1 MQKII
6 KSILISTLV
15 LTTLLIV
22 NIFQTQ
28 DIIRIQTIEKTDK
41 SFNFFIKESRG
52 ISLDSELTFLKQL
65 SRDKKVTIFKTDVIN
80 TNTMIKSVI
89 YDANSFPYQAFGLKK
104 TNLFFNENTVYSNQ
118 PNQERHTHAT
128 IPTFLSP
135 RILKLQTLDKTYQDK
150 SMSIVGAYTVV
161 LSRNNQEAV
170 LAQLAHFFGD
180 STESLQKQTSQ
191 SRVGFVNYHLIILA
205 VMILCLLLIMFAINF
220 ILPLHHI
227 RAIGIK
233 N

>member
-1 MQKII
+1 MLKIVRA
-6 KSILISTLV
+6 ILISTV
-15 LTTLLIV
+15 ILTTLLIV

-65 SRDKKVTIFKTDVIN
+65 SRDKKVTIFKTDEIN
-80 TNTMIKSVI
+80 TNTMMKSVI

-104 TNLFFNENTVYSNQ
+104 TNLFTNENTVYSNKPSQ
-118 PNQERHTHAT
+118 DHNANAT

-135 RILKLQTLDKTYQDK
+135 KTLKLQTLDKTYQDK

-161 LSRNNQEAV
+161 LSRNNQIAV
-170 LAQLAHFFGD
+170 LSQLARF
-180 STESLQKQTSQ
+180 LVKVP
-191 SRVGFVNYHLIILA
+191 RVY
-205 VMILCLLLIMFAINF
+205 
-220 ILPLHHI
+220 
-227 RAIGIK
+227 K
-233 N
+233 NKHRKAALVL